1 MNGATTDGDRDD
13 DTDDDYFGSDDAD
26 DAQSGKRHHGV
37 SGFELGDL
45 ADRTVAQLHDLD
57 EKVNAMKQ
65 HKSDDSETLGDKII
79 KLALPSLAGLV
90 AGKVFQMLWDRFSPT
105 AKAKRAGKGDVD
117 EGLVDDDVERG
128 LWASLVFTA
137 MSAAF
142 SAVISLLSDRG
153 SNAFVA
159 HRQHKRAQRS

>member
-1 MNGATTDGDRDD
+1 MSGATTDDD
-13 DTDDDYFGSDDAD
+13 FFESDEAD
-26 DAQSGKRHHGV
+26 DARVGGTHRDDSG
-37 SGFELGDL
+37 SQLGAI

-57 EKVNAMKQ
+57 EKVDAMKH
-65 HKSDDSETLGDKII
+65 HKSQDPETLGDKII

-90 AGKVFQMLWDRFSPT
+90 AGRVFQMLWDRFSPT

-153 SNAFVA
+153 SNALVA
-159 HRQHKRAQRS
+159 HRQHKRIERS